1 MNGAHDLGGA
11 MGFGPI
17 APEPEEPVFHA
28 EWERHVFAIMGA
40 ISSDWTIDEDRSA
53 CEAMSPAA
61 YLNTSYY
68 EHWLHGLEHLLAKHG
83 FVTPDEIAS
92 GRIIGKRKADVPS
105 ATRADEVWSRVTAP
119 GSYIRKAPAPARFK
133 PGDKIRTRNIHP
145 ETHTRLPRYA
155 RDRIGEITLVH
166 GCHVFPD
173 SNARGLGEDPHWL
186 YAVTFTGAELWGHDT
201 ADTVTLDLWEPYLEP
216 A

>member
-17 APEPEEPVFHA
+17 APETDEPVFH
-28 EWERHVFAIMGA
+28 EDWERRVFGMLGA
-40 ISSDWTIDEDRSA
+40 VSSDWSIDTDRSA

-61 YLNTSYY
+61 YLSTSYY
-68 EHWLHGLEHLLAKHG
+68 EHWLHGLETLLVERG
-83 FVTPDEIAS
+83 FLGMQVKNLDAPMRA
-92 GRIIGKRKADVPS
+92 GDVW
-105 ATRADEVWSRVTAP
+105 ERVTAP
-119 GSYIRKAPAPARFK
+119 GSYIRKAKAPARFK
-133 PGDKIRTRNIHP
+133 IGDKVRTRNIHP

-155 RDRIGEITLVH
+155 RHRIGEITLVH

-173 SNARGLGEDPHWL
+173 SNARGLGEDPRWL